1 MRVVPQ
7 LQVQALVVDCAV
19 YADVD
24 DGGHRD
30 VSSKPPGRRPATQ
43 FYVRVEQARSSAKK
57 LPPEEQKT
65 TLQKRRAAAVRSTH
79 IRPGFPPEFDKN
91 NAALKI
97 RFVFGA
103 PELGTAPFRMWPNT
117 GSVES
122 CLGEA
127 AVQIDSGNKA
137 YAQKRE
143 NPSFPPKSSGFP
155 RSASLRYAL

>member
-122 CLGEA
+122 CLAKLLCSSTLVTRPMPKKEKTRA
-127 AVQIDSGNKA
+127 SHQKA
-137 YAQKRE
+137 RA
-143 NPSFPPKSSGFP
+143 FPEVH
-155 RSASLRYAL
+155 R